1 MLQLT
6 RLILI
11 AFLCSSCNSH
21 KTSKQS
27 IASITDTSSSHFD
40 TSSNPLYWRFISPHN
55 PIQYMPHFSL
65 VQTDSSQI
73 NISFFD
79 TIPETIS
86 PKMGEFYSYDTTKLA
101 DNKYIFLT
109 TLTNYGVIKIN
120 GKDVYLDKKH
130 DKCVALL
137 NDTYKDVYV
146 GNGFSVIMT
155 HKLID
160 SNNGVSNE
168 IGTLEIKNSKYQA
181 AYKIHGGYRIP

>member
-1 MLQLT
+1 
-6 RLILI
+6 
-11 AFLCSSCNSH
+11 
-21 KTSKQS
+21 
-27 IASITDTSSSHFD
+27 
-40 TSSNPLYWRFISPHN
+40 
-55 PIQYMPHFSL
+55 
-65 VQTDSSQI
+65 
-73 NISFFD
+73 
-79 TIPETIS
+79 
-86 PKMGEFYSYDTTKLA
+86 MGEFYSYDTTKLA
-101 DNKYIFLT
+101 DNKYIFLS

-146 GNGFSVIMT
+146 GNGFSVIIT